1 MKTLASEGFVT
12 PRDYNAYLKFNLL
25 KGKYYRL
32 KKVIVI
38 VSIIALCAT
47 LVLSGLTSGNKNYFV
62 IAGVV
67 LLCFLMFLYTVNVN
81 VKNICTKNAK
91 IIRARQKTTFGKN
104 GFVFELLFDNEE
116 ENEFFE
122 YLFDEV
128 EKIYLGPEAMY
139 VYIEK
144 RSVIVI
150 PKRNLKVTPK
160 EALDFLEKYCPN
172 QKLVVCA

>member
-62 IAGVV
+62 IAGIV

-81 VKNICTKNAK
+81 VKNICTRNAK

-116 ENEFFE
+116 DTFPH
-122 YLFDEV
+122 LLCQQGKFDEV
-128 EKIYLGPEAMY
+128 LVFVAITDDEAVAIHVRGKHSM
-139 VYIEK
+139 EFG
-144 RSVIVI
+144 
-150 PKRNLKVTPK
+150 L
-160 EALDFLEKYCPN
+160 
-172 QKLVVCA
+172 